1 MSYILDALRR
11 ADAER
16 ERGAVPSIHAQTVP
30 PASDDAPRPTAAKPM
45 LWLIVALSLALVG
58 SMVWQMA
65 GREAAPP
72 AQPGTAPGTG
82 TIAQTPVT
90 PPAATQP
97 ATAAPSLAPVPATDP
112 APAIVA
118 APPARQA
125 LPPVPPPAR
134 AETRATSTDAARPP
148 TTGPAPAAAAANERV
163 PSQSE
168 LPENI
173 RREIPQLVV
182 GGSIYSP
189 NPASRFLILNGQI
202 FHENDKVTPDLVL
215 EQIKLKAAVL
225 RYKGHRFGITY

>member
-16 ERGAVPSIHAQTVP
+16 ERGAVPSIHAQTMP
-30 PASDDAPRPTAAKPM
+30 PASDDGPRPTAGKPM
-45 LWLIVALSLALVG
+45 LWVIVALSLALVG
-58 SMVWQMA
+58 SMVWQMTA
-65 GREAAPP
+65 RDGAAPATDTMPGQNAAAPAGGTSPAPTQIPTP
-72 AQPGTAPGTG
+72 AQSLPPVPAP
-82 TIAQTPVT
+82 AVVAAT
-90 PPAATQP
+90 PPKPALPPVETPPRLEAQATKSPP
-97 ATAAPSLAPVPATDP
+97 APNTASPAPPSLAP
-112 APAIVA
+112 
-118 APPARQA
+118 
-125 LPPVPPPAR
+125 
-134 AETRATSTDAARPP
+134 
-148 TTGPAPAAAAANERV
+148 NERV
-163 PSQSE
+163 PLQSE

>member
-45 LWLIVALSLALVG
+45 LWLIVALSLALAG
-58 SMVWQMA
+58 SMLWQMT
-65 GREAAPP
+65 GRDAAQP
-72 AQPGTAPGTG
+72 AQPGPAPNATMV
-82 TIAQTPVT
+82 AQMPVS
-90 PPAATQP
+90 PPAATPP
-97 ATAAPSLAPVPATDP
+97 ATAVPSLPPVPATDP

-125 LPPVPPPAR
+125 LPPVVPPAR
-134 AETRATSTDAARPP
+134 AETRATSTEAARPA
-148 TTGPAPAAAAANERV
+148 TTSPAPVAAANERV

>member
-30 PASDDAPRPTAAKPM
+30 PASDDTPRPTAGKPL
-45 LWLIVALSLALVG
+45 LWMVAALSLALVG
-58 SMVWQMA
+58 SMAWQMA
-65 GREAAPP
+65 SHDSAAPAGDAMHGPTTVAP
-72 AQPGTAPGTG
+72 ATG
-82 TIAQTPVT
+82 TSPAPTQ
-90 PPAATQP
+90 PPAVAQ
-97 ATAAPSLAPVPATDP
+97 SLPPVP

-118 APPARQA
+118 EPRPEPALPPVAPPARTQVQA
-125 LPPVPPPAR
+125 TKPQ
-134 AETRATSTDAARPP
+134 
-148 TTGPAPAAAAANERV
+148 PAPAAASPGPATAAANERV
-163 PSQSE
+163 PSQGE

-173 RREIPQLVV
+173 RREIPKLVV

-202 FHENDKVTPDLVL
+202 FHENDKVAPDLVL